1 MALEVGMIGR
11 SETIVTENNTAQKL
25 GSGLLPVFATPMM
38 TLLMENAAS
47 EMCLPHLA
55 EGEGTVGT
63 HLDISHDSATPI
75 GMKVWAEAKLVAI
88 DGRALSFEVTAY
100 DEKGPIGKGTH
111 QRFIIKNERF
121 MEKAEAKK
129 GN

>member
-1 MALEVGMIGR
+1 MALEIGMTGR
-11 SETIVTENNTAQKL
+11 SETVVTEENTAKKL

-47 EMCLPHLA
+47 ELCLPHLA

-75 GMKVWAEAKLVAI
+75 GMKVWAEAKLTAI
-88 DGRALSFEVTAY
+88 DGRALTFEVTAY

>member
-1 MALEVGMIGR
+1 MALEIGMIGR
-11 SETIVTENNTAQKL
+11 SETIVTEDNTAQKL

-47 EMCLPHLA
+47 ELCLPHLA

-75 GMKVWAEAKLVAI
+75 GMKVWAEAKLTAI
-88 DGRALSFEVTAY
+88 DGRALTFEVTAY
-100 DEKGPIGKGTH
+100 DQKGPIGKGTH

-129 GN
+129 GK